1 MGLSIG
7 GVSFVGLS
15 IAGVSLMMLPFAVIW
30 SVIALWLGRD
40 YKRKALA
47 LKVKGIE

>member
-1 MGLSIG
+1 
-7 GVSFVGLS
+7 
-15 IAGVSLMMLPFAVIW
+15 VIW

-47 LKVKGIE
+47 LKEQGVE